1 MSQKMRTGGG
11 RHGSPPEH
19 LITGDPRAGEERL
32 IGGDTGLAAVMARAR
47 MVSRSSAPVLLFGET
62 GTGKEI
68 IARAVHEHS
77 TFRNGP
83 FRRVNCGAIAPE
95 LIDSELFGHEQ
106 GAFTGAVT
114 RRKGWFEQADGG
126 TLFLDEVGELPLAAQ
141 VRLLRVVQDG
151 EVIRVGGERP
161 VHVKVR
167 IVAATHR
174 DLPAMVEVQTFRE
187 DLYYRLS
194 VFPIVIPPLR
204 DRPSDIRAFA
214 EYFAERAAN
223 RFGLRPVPV
232 SDNDVRVLAGYRWP
246 GNVREMAAV
255 MDRAVLI
262 GQGRALNV
270 AAALGQGTLT
280 ANPPPARVSDSA
292 PSTSIEP
299 LDVVIRRHIEAA
311 LHEAHG
317 RVEGPHGAARML
329 RVNPHTLARPHAQAE
344 DRLARLPGGV
354 SPLTKPNAFESGR
367 DHPERLPTGTH
378 LKLHR
383 GAKPPTDLAIRR
395 APAQSNQNPQLA
407 SLPGIRYFIAAES

>member
-1 MSQKMRTGGG
+1 MQQKIRARMQR
-11 RHGSPPEH
+11 RLPPEH
-19 LITGDPRAGEERL
+19 LINGDARAGEERL
-32 IGGDTGLAAVMARAR
+32 IGGDTGLAAVMTRAR
-47 MVSRSSAPVLLFGET
+47 MVSRSGAPVLLFGET

-68 IARAVHEHS
+68 IARAIHEHS
-77 TFRNGP
+77 MFRNGP

-95 LIDSELFGHEQ
+95 LIDSELFGHEP
-106 GAFTGAVT
+106 GAFTGAVA

-161 VHVKVR
+161 IHVKVR

-174 DLPAMVEVQTFRE
+174 DLPAMVEAQTFRE

-223 RFGLRPVPV
+223 RFGLRAVPI
-232 SDNDVRVLAGYRWP
+232 SDEDVRMLADYRWP

-262 GQGRALNV
+262 GQGLTLSV
-270 AAALGQGTLT
+270 TAALGQRTPIP
-280 ANPPPARVSDSA
+280 NPAPPAATESA
-292 PSTSIEP
+292 SAAFVEP
-299 LDVVIRRHIEAA
+299 LDTVIRRHIEAA
-311 LHEAHG
+311 LRATRA
-317 RVEGPHGAARML
+317 RVEGPHGAARLL
-329 RVNPHTLARPHAQAE
+329 RINPHTLRARM
-344 DRLARLPGGV
+344 R
-354 SPLTKPNAFESGR
+354 
-367 DHPERLPTGTH
+367 
-378 LKLHR
+378 KLGIDWR
-383 GAKPPTDLAIRR
+383 SFR
-395 APAQSNQNPQLA
+395 SN
-407 SLPGIRYFIAAES
+407 

>member
-1 MSQKMRTGGG
+1 MTGPGLSAG
-11 RHGSPPEH
+11 
-19 LITGDPRAGEERL
+19 LIEGDARAGEERL
-32 IGGDTGLAAVMARAR
+32 IGGHTGLAAVMTRAR
-47 MVSRSSAPVLLFGET
+47 MVSRSGVPVLLFGET

-141 VRLLRVVQDG
+141 VRLLRVVQDS

-174 DLPAMVEVQTFRE
+174 DLPAMVEAQTFRE

-214 EYFAERAAN
+214 EYFAERAAG

-232 SDNDVRVLAGYRWP
+232 SDEDVRVLAEYRWP

-262 GQGRALNV
+262 GQGRSLDV
-270 AAALGQGTLT
+270 VAALGQS
-280 ANPPPARVSDSA
+280 ARPATSPQPAHLADA
-292 PSTSIEP
+292 ASTRAIEP
-299 LDVVIRRHIEAA
+299 LDVVMRRHIERA
-311 LHEAHG
+311 LDATHG
-317 RVEGPHGAARML
+317 RVEGPHGAARLL
-329 RVNPHTLARPHAQAE
+329 RINPHTLRARMRKLRIDWRSFREQRPISRGF
-344 DRLARLPGGV
+344 RL
-354 SPLTKPNAFESGR
+354 
-367 DHPERLPTGTH
+367 
-378 LKLHR
+378 
-383 GAKPPTDLAIRR
+383 
-395 APAQSNQNPQLA
+395 
-407 SLPGIRYFIAAES
+407 